1 MTSRIQEIAKQAGC
15 KPRVMASGSIRY
27 MGAEGNLEKFAELL
41 IDEWTEM
48 TKKELK
54 KLMQEYIARQNTVK
68 DEWWVTQ
75 QELAKEVL
83 VDFAGELDIDLDSE

>member
-1 MTSRIQEIAKQAGC
+1 
-15 KPRVMASGSIRY
+15 
-27 MGAEGNLEKFAELL
+27 
-41 IDEWTEM
+41 
-48 TKKELK
+48 
-54 KLMQEYIARQNTVK
+54 MQEYIARQNTVK